1 MEINEAT
8 IDKLA
13 SLARLKF
20 DATEKVQIK
29 TDLQNMIGF
38 IEKMN
43 ELDTENVEP
52 LLHMSAN
59 VNTMREDMVKGSI
72 DNEAALKNA
81 KKQHSPYF
89 IVPTVIKK

>member
-1 MEINEAT
+1 MEINDTT

-13 SLARLKF
+13 NLARLKF
-20 DATEKVQIK
+20 EATEKVQIK

-43 ELDTENVEP
+43 ELNTDNVEP
-52 LLHMSAN
+52 LLHMSSN
-59 VNTMREDMVKGSI
+59 VNTMRPDILQGSI
-72 DNEAALKNA
+72 SNEEALMNA
-81 KKQHSPYF
+81 EDHIAPYF

>member
-20 DATEKVQIK
+20 NETEKVQIRI
-29 TDLQNMIGF
+29 DLQNMISLV
-38 IEKMN
+38 EKMN
-43 ELDTENVEP
+43 ELDTENIEP
-52 LLHMSAN
+52 LLHMSSN
-59 VNTMREDMVKGSI
+59 VNTMREDIVQGSI
-72 DNEAALKNA
+72 ANKDALQNA
-81 KKQHSPYF
+81 KKHKEPYF

>member
-43 ELDTENVEP
+43 ELNTENVEP

-59 VNTMREDMVKGSI
+59 VNTMRDDMVQGSI

>member
-43 ELDTENVEP
+43 ELNTENVEP

-59 VNTMREDMVKGSI
+59 VNTMRDDMVHGSI

>member
-13 SLARLKF
+13 GLARLRF
-20 DATEKVQIK
+20 DENEKVQIK

-52 LLHMSAN
+52 LLHMSSN
-59 VNTMREDMVKGSI
+59 VNTMREDILQGSI
-72 DNEAALKNA
+72 DNETALMNA

>member
-1 MEINEAT
+1 M
-8 IDKLA
+8 D
-13 SLARLKF
+13 
-20 DATEKVQIK
+20 
-29 TDLQNMIGF
+29 
-38 IEKMN
+38 